1 MMSLVYAFHAVNTR
15 SLSKKRGE
23 TVLLVLEPLERSA
36 TNPNTVTNNPIER
49 ISYFGVSSI
58 SATTFYR
65 TAVTTATA
73 TLTAIPPKHHYYQK
87 QQQQLYLEIVFAK
100 LQQFLFDKIRKV
112 IKQCMPPHLALP
124 GQPIV
129 LLNSPDLSQLPRPLP
144 TPPTPISPSLILYSF
159 RSTLQGPIE
168 NDQIFRSNDRRRK
181 K

>member
-65 TAVTTATA
+65 TAVTTATT
-73 TLTAIPPKHHYYQK
+73 TLTAIPPKHHYHQK
-87 QQQQLYLEIVFAK
+87 TTATTLSRNL
-100 LQQFLFDKIRKV
+100 RKV

-159 RSTLQGPIE
+159 RSTLQGPI
-168 NDQIFRSNDRRRK
+168 
-181 K
+181 

>member
-23 TVLLVLEPLERSA
+23 TVLLGIHETMDRDLLLTLIPLPTILSREF
-36 TNPNTVTNNPIER
+36 PISECPR
-49 ISYFGVSSI
+49 FQQP
-58 SATTFYR
+58 TFYR
-65 TAVTTATA
+65 TAVTTAIA
-73 TLTAIPPKHHYYQK
+73 TLTTISPKHHYHQK
-87 QQQQLYLEIVFAK
+87 QQQQLYLEI
-100 LQQFLFDKIRKV
+100 V

-168 NDQIFRSNDRRRK
+168 NDQIFRSNDRRK
-181 K
+181 KK